1 MKIRDGTWGD
11 TRRNMVYE
19 WGLSL
24 GNAVSSNYEDED
36 VFLIFY
42 KTRNKKLW
50 RETDHKPT

>member
-11 TRRNMVYE
+11 THRNMVYE

-36 VFLIFY
+36 VFIMFY

-50 RETDHKPT
+50 RKTDHKPT